1 MLVGIL
7 NEIRIWLTLQN
18 TESTANS
25 IVLLYYYILRCLRYC
40 LMWKSKSK
48 TFNQLIIDNLPV
60 NTALIVYNCTCIYLY
75 MNLKS
80 WLAQKKIH
88 FFRLRLHCYDLNK
101 KFVLFLMFHLTARC
115 PDRATYRLSRE
126 SKSLIRKK
134 YQLVV
139 FGHLH
144 SIPIG
149 DTLQISR

>member
-1 MLVGIL
+1 
-7 NEIRIWLTLQN
+7 
-18 TESTANS
+18 
-25 IVLLYYYILRCLRYC
+25 
-40 LMWKSKSK
+40 
-48 TFNQLIIDNLPV
+48 
-60 NTALIVYNCTCIYLY
+60 

-88 FFRLRLHCYDLNK
+88 FYRLRLHCYDLNK

-149 DTLQISR
+149 DTLQIIR